1 MTPDQRA
8 RINRLIDAALDLT
21 EPERSA
27 FIDSACAGDE
37 TLRHEIDELLAGG
50 GSAEGFLCD
59 EAAGD
64 GRVEPVFESG
74 QVVGERFRIVR
85 FRGRGGM
92 GEVYEAYDERLRV
105 RLGLKTLRADL
116 TPDPD
121 ALDRFQRE
129 IRVAHEVTH
138 PNLCRVFDLV
148 EHRQPAGAAGDGGG
162 AVITCLTMEWLEG
175 ETLQALLERAR
186 PLPIDDALSLA
197 RQIASALDALH
208 LAGIIHRDLKPGNIM
223 LVQQPDGSLR
233 AVVTD
238 FGLAKP
244 VSGGR
249 EWFESKNDAQAGA
262 PYFMAPEQLR
272 NERPTAGSDLYAF
285 GLVLDEMVTASR
297 AFNAGSLGALYYQRL
312 WEQPIPPS
320 ARAHGLP
327 PAWDRAIRSCLDADP
342 AGRPATAGEVIH
354 ALATQELLPEP
365 QPFWET
371 KPAPAPPPPPE
382 PKPQRRW
389 MFGSALALVPLIA
402 GLVAVSGALS
412 TVETSVKVFDID
424 TSGLGQELE
433 YLSRGTTAE
442 LLRRLTHLEGV
453 RVIPARTTRRLAA
466 DSEGGGSHFLLD
478 GSLMLHD
485 GGARLSM
492 SLADTRD
499 GSLVWS
505 EVFAGRV
512 LDDPV
517 AFQTRIAQGAAVA
530 LEQRVLAK
538 NFAGGKLPLLA
549 SLAAPVQSL
558 LGRGLI
564 AQVPHAPTADPQAL
578 NLYMRGSK
586 LYEEVSPAS
595 AQAALSHYERALALD
610 PKFALA
616 MSASADAYIYLKNHD
631 AGNAPAYLA
640 RAREFADSAVKADP
654 LLAEGHAA
662 LAAVR
667 QASWDWEGAG
677 KGYREAL
684 RLRPGFARAHRWY
697 CGLIMQFGRFD
708 EALAHGRKAMELDPY
723 DRATPAT
730 YGLYLFLA
738 GRYREAL
745 AVIEPAVQEVESLGT
760 RYNLAQ
766 VYARLG
772 SLTQGVESHE
782 YFGKALEQIRLIES
796 TEKRA
801 SQPASAASLPSL
813 ADQLYALVHSLAGDR
828 AAAEPYF
835 ARLREE
841 FRQRRIPALTVAWV
855 YAAQGRLEEALSVLE
870 QAVAYRDPALLYI
883 KVVPFLENLRGQP
896 RFEALLTQMRL

>member
-1 MTPDQRA
+1 
-8 RINRLIDAALDLT
+8 
-21 EPERSA
+21 
-27 FIDSACAGDE
+27 
-37 TLRHEIDELLAGG
+37 
-50 GSAEGFLCD
+50 
-59 EAAGD
+59 
-64 GRVEPVFESG
+64 
-74 QVVGERFRIVR
+74 
-85 FRGRGGM
+85 M

-148 EHRQPAGAAGDGGG
+148 EHRQPAGAAGDRSGV
-162 AVITCLTMEWLEG
+162 VITCLTMEWLEG

-186 PLPIDDALSLA
+186 PLPIRDALPLA

-208 LAGIIHRDLKPGNIM
+208 LAGIVHRDLKPGNIM

-272 NERPTAGSDLYAF
+272 NERPSAGSDLYAF

-297 AFNAGSLGALYYQRL
+297 AFSAGSLGALYYQRL

-320 ARAHGLP
+320 ARAGDLP
-327 PAWDRAIRSCLDADP
+327 RAWDRAIRSCLDADP
-342 AGRPATAGEVIH
+342 AGRPATAGEVVQ
-354 ALATQELLPEP
+354 ALENQTLLPEP

-371 KPAPAPPPPPE
+371 KPALAPPLLE
-382 PKPQRRW
+382 PKAPRRW
-389 MFGSALALVPLIA
+389 MLRSALALVPVFA
-402 GLVAVSGALS
+402 GLLAVSGALS
-412 TVETSVKVFDID
+412 RVETSVKVFDID
-424 TSGLGQELE
+424 TSGLGQQLE

-453 RVIPARTTRRLAA
+453 RVIPMRTTRRLAA
-466 DSEGGGSHFLLD
+466 DSASGGSHFLLD

-485 GGARLSM
+485 GGARLSIN
-492 SLADTRD
+492 LVDNRD

-505 EVFAGRV
+505 DVFAGRV

-538 NFAGGKLPLLA
+538 NFAGGTLPLLA
-549 SLAAPVQSL
+549 SLAAPVHRV

-564 AQVPHAPTADPQAL
+564 AQVPHAPTADSQAL

-616 MSASADAYIYLKNHD
+616 MSASADAYIFLKNHD

-640 RAREFADSAVKADP
+640 RAREFADSAVRADP
-654 LLAEGHAA
+654 FLAEGHVA

-667 QASWDWEGAG
+667 QASWDWEGAE

-697 CGLIMQFGRFD
+697 CGLMMQFGRFD
-708 EALAHGRKAMELDPY
+708 EALAHGKKAIELDPY

-745 AVIEPAVQEVESLGT
+745 AVIEPAVQEMESLGT

-782 YFGKALEQIRLIES
+782 HFGKALEQIRLIES

-813 ADQLYALVHSLAGDR
+813 ADQLYALVHSLAGNR

-855 YAAQGRLEEALSVLE
+855 YAAQGRPEEALSVLE
-870 QAVAYRDPALLYI
+870 QAVAFRDPALLYI